1 MPSRLSSLLV
11 RDGLVGVKRM
21 ERAFQ
26 RQVIYGGSL
35 DTILLE
41 MGLVAEERLVQ
52 YLSLATGLP
61 PAARAETEVFDAG
74 AVKSC
79 TESIAQTYGVTP
91 LGVRD
96 GALRVIVRD
105 PVDLTQLEELANE
118 IDMPVQPLVVP
129 EYRFHVVF
137 ARVFGRETN
146 ARFATL
152 AKAASEAQP
161 TPPVG
166 KARTVIIEG
175 TSAGDEEVDDH
186 VVVDVALPP
195 SGPPAAAAPRTRTL
209 AISTD
214 ALAQHLDETE
224 TKRKQAEAK
233 RGAATAVPAP
243 AAAAQTLPMHAA
255 PAAPVAAAAAA
266 APTAPMPAADTP
278 LPAVTAEAPTP
289 RRPVSLSV
297 DDIGPLAIADARIA
311 LAEADDRDMIFSV
324 LLRAV
329 RSRVFYAGLLT
340 IQGRAAIGRIAIAGD
355 EIDRDAVTQVLI
367 PVDDARAFNQT
378 VSSNSPYIGAIAT
391 NDPEIDAMIARL
403 GGVIPPAALLMP
415 ISLRNRVVALVIG
428 HRGADMLSA
437 ADVAELLPLAGVAAD
452 ALSRLIMKAKSVGYR
467 SVDGV
472 TAPTPVP
479 VEDVPTKKIERSD
492 GGWSAAATD
501 EPAPGLDFRAEV
513 SIDADEPEPIG
524 RVLDLAESNDE
535 ETSADAIAEAARR
548 ADETLEVLVDRF
560 PGKLRVDRYELGGR
574 ILSASEHG
582 PLLAIVIG
590 IGTGAA
596 DLLIELMRDA
606 NRDTRYY
613 ATLCASELR
622 PRSALIP
629 LIDRLFDT
637 DYGVRSVAIDG
648 LRGYPARELDG
659 ALESARHAL
668 HSEDAKRVQAAA
680 DALADLAD
688 VKSIADLLDANQR
701 NDDGSPYARRAL
713 IALTKQ
719 THSSPRKWRGWWGKA
734 KKQHRIEWLIE
745 GLGHKDEAIRSSS
758 AEDLRK
764 ITGEYFGYHHDL
776 PKKEREQARQRWVQ
790 WWAETGRRRFV
801 RDGSADERH
810 RPTAV
815 LPVRRD

>member
-61 PAARAETEVFDAG
+61 PAAREETDVFDAD
-74 AVKSC
+74 AVKTC
-79 TESIAQTYGVTP
+79 PEAVARTYRVAP
-91 LGVRD
+91 LCVRD

-105 PVDLTQLEELANE
+105 PVDLGQLEDLADE

-129 EYRFHVVF
+129 EYRFNVVF
-137 ARVFGRETN
+137 ARVFGRETD

-152 AKAASEAQP
+152 AKAAAEAPP

-166 KARTVIIEG
+166 KARTVIVEG
-175 TSAGDEEVDDH
+175 TSGGEDEGGEDH

-195 SGPPAAAAPRTRTL
+195 SASAKTIETNKARTKTM
-209 AISTD
+209 AFSTD
-214 ALAQHLDETE
+214 ALAKHLDETE
-224 TKRKQAEAK
+224 TKRKQAEA
-233 RGAATAVPAP
+233 RRRPTADDVAPQATPTATPS
-243 AAAAQTLPMHAA
+243 
-255 PAAPVAAAAAA
+255 
-266 APTAPMPAADTP
+266 APTSPMPAADTP
-278 LPAVTAEAPTP
+278 LPAPVAAAPPP
-289 RRPVSLSV
+289 RPALSV
-297 DDIGPLAIADARIA
+297 DDIAPLPLAEARTA
-311 LAEADDRDMIFSV
+311 LAQADDRDMIFSL

-329 RSRVFYAGLLT
+329 RSRVWYAGLLT
-340 IQGRAAIGRIAIAGD
+340 IQGRAAIGRVAIAGD
-355 EIDRDAVTQVLI
+355 GIDRESVAQVLI
-367 PVDDARAFNQT
+367 PVDEARAFNQT
-378 VSSNSPYIGAIAT
+378 VSSASPYIGPIAT
-391 NDPEIDAMIARL
+391 NDPEIDGMIARL

-415 ISLRNRVVALVIG
+415 ISLRNRVVAVVIG
-428 HRGADMLSA
+428 HRGAEALSA

-467 SVDGV
+467 SVDGAAV
-472 TAPTPVP
+472 ATPAEPMPMP
-479 VEDVPTKKIERSD
+479 VDDLPTKKIDRTG
-492 GGWSAAATD
+492 GGWSPASEAA
-501 EPAPGLDFRAEV
+501 PARTPDFGAEDRPGVV
-513 SIDADEPEPIG
+513 SMDADDPESIG
-524 RVLDLAESNDE
+524 HVLDVAEGNDE
-535 ETSADAIAEAARR
+535 DASTEAISEAVRR
-548 ADETLEVLVDRF
+548 ADEALEALRDRF

-574 ILSASEHG
+574 ILRAAEHG
-582 PLLAIVIG
+582 PLLAMVIE
-590 IGTGAA
+590 IGAAAA
-596 DLLIELMRDA
+596 DLLIELMRDSR
-606 NRDTRYY
+606 RDIRYY

-622 PRSALIP
+622 PRSALGP
-629 LIDRLFDT
+629 LVERLFDG
-637 DYGVRSVAIDG
+637 DYGVRSVAVDG

-688 VKSIADLLDANQR
+688 IRSISDLLDAIQR

-713 IALTKQ
+713 VALTKQ
-719 THSSPRKWRGWWGKA
+719 THTSARKWRGWWNKA

-790 WWAETGRRRFV
+790 WWTETGRRRFV